1 MAFYLNKKTCII
13 SVPYGEPEKHTL
25 KVASIRLMPGKPE
38 LVEGETEV
46 EFLRNAKPMM
56 DEGCIQQITDEE
68 AQEYMQKWEK
78 LKSIPAKAM
87 KDNTDRYLSAIAS
100 YARQEA
106 RQEGMEIDVKKKTF
120 IPAW

>member
-1 MAFYLNKKTCII
+1 MSFYLNKRQGVIA
-13 SVPYGEPEKHTL
+13 VPYGEPEKHTL

-38 LVEGETEV
+38 LVEGETEA

-68 AQEYMQKWEK
+68 AQEYLQKWEK
-78 LKSIPAKAM
+78 LKSIPAKM
-87 KDNTDRYLSAIAS
+87 LQDSSDKYLVATAK
-100 YARQEA
+100 YARSEA
-106 RQEGMEIDVKKKTF
+106 QGEPLKKKNF